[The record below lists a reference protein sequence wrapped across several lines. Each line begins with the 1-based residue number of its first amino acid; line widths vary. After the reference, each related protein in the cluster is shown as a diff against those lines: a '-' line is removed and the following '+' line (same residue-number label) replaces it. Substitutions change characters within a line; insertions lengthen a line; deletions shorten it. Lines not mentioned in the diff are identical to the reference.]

1 MLHEN
6 FVMKNTLLVDCKT
19 QLKILSEKSA
29 LRTALY
35 HQIGPN
41 PVIH

>member
-1 MLHEN
+1 MRILLI
-6 FVMKNTLLVDCKT
+6 KNILLVDCKT

-29 LRTALY
+29 LRTTLY
-35 HQIGPN
+35 RQIGPN